1 MKIDSMN
8 IFEINLEAIRDA
20 NVLVLAYVTEQSQL
34 FVLYTQSYTC
44 WLQKNAIDVTPFIFL
59 SRSGLTVDC
68 CLFFL
73 ME

>member
-1 MKIDSMN
+1 MN
-8 IFEINLEAIRDA
+8 ILEINLEAIRDI
-20 NVLVLAYVTEQSQL
+20 NVLVLAYVAEQSQL

-44 WLQKNAIDVTPFIFL
+44 WLQRNAIDVTPLIFL
-59 SRSGLTVDC
+59 GRSGLTVDY